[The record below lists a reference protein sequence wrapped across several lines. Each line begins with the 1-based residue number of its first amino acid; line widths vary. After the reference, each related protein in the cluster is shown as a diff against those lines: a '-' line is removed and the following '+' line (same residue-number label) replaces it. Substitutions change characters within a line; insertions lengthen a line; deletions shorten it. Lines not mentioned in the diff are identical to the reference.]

1 MGAGVA
7 ANPHCPVP
15 SAEPQ
20 EAGVLSGVP
29 GCPRSRSSARP
40 DGFPPSFGHRC
51 RPGFRFPRV
60 PFSGASLRPLP
71 VPVGTFIDTASL
83 PSASGPFRSPSVA
96 GIAAD
101 HIRFPAGFLAGHRCP
116 ARFPSGRRPGIAARP
131 GPRRRQSKPGPRLP
145 PVCGSFLPEGV
156 PVPPGSAGKW
166 ERLRLS
172 PLPHASS
179 LIALPL
185 LRSLIPPLRASWL
198 RAAAAAARSFLRSG
212 ALAPRFRPLPATR

>member
-1 MGAGVA
+1 MPAEPKLREARWVPSILRASLPSGL
-7 ANPHCPVP
+7 PVP
-15 SAEPQ
+15 
-20 EAGVLSGVP
+20 AGSLFGSIAAPASG
-29 GCPRSRSSARP
+29 SRS
-40 DGFPPSFGHRC
+40 GPSSTRHRC
-51 RPGFRFPRV
+51 RPLPI
-60 PFSGASLRPLP
+60 PSGPLP
-71 VPVGTFIDTASL
+71 WPASL
-83 PSASGPFRSPSVA
+83 PPASGFLPGSSRS
-96 GIAAD
+96 IAA
-101 HIRFPAGFLAGHRCP
+101 PLGSLP
-116 ARFPSGRRPGIAARP
+116 GRRPGIAARP

-145 PVCGSFLPEGV
+145 PVRGSFRPEGV

-166 ERLRLS
+166 ERLRLA